1 MTEEILMDRVFRA
14 FDEDMD
20 GYISMKDWCSGL
32 STFLRGSLEEKTK
45 CKLSVSN
52 VELTGLSDT
61 FKVFDLNGDGYISRE
76 EMFQLLKNC
85 LVRQPAEEDP
95 EEGQSETEFYFFFVS
110 IELRF

>member
-1 MTEEILMDRVFRA
+1 MDRVFRA

-20 GYISMKDWCSGL
+20 GYISMKDWCGGL

-45 CKLSVSN
+45 CKFSTENDKHIFKSHFL
-52 VELTGLSDT
+52 LDT

-85 LVRQPAEEDP
+85 LVKVRVRQNNYPFQFEMIFAEP
-95 EEGQSETEFYFFFVS
+95 LVN
-110 IELRF
+110 